1 MVILQHGDSQTKNTF
16 YPINDGLGDTQQKE
30 FNRRDPC
37 RDGIGDKIKDGVN
50 GISWRRILWNHANTN
65 YFTK

>member
-50 GISWRRILWNHANTN
+50 GISWRRIL
-65 YFTK
+65 